1 MRRVPYVARPGL
13 MTPRTKY
20 VDANTTMI
28 SINFDILRS
37 ILFQAM
43 RNRQKA
49 FSDAVPSRK
58 DPTVML
64 VTERPIDNDF
74 PCPIEDRL
82 RLLASYVKG
91 QTPDEIARQA
101 LFGLYNT
108 WIDIHTL
115 HQYMIFLSPDNQKQ
129 QASSNREGTN
139 LTKEEAELLAEAKM
153 DLSE

>member
-1 MRRVPYVARPGL
+1 

-28 SINFDILRS
+28 STNYDILRS
-37 ILFQAM
+37 NLVLVM

-49 FSDAVPSRK
+49 FSDAVPSRS
-58 DPTVML
+58 DPKVML
-64 VTERPIDNDF
+64 ITERPIDNDL

-82 RLLASYVKG
+82 RLLAIYVKG
-91 QTPDEIARQA
+91 QTPDSVARQA
-101 LFGLYNT
+101 LFGVYNT

-115 HQYMIFLSPDNQKQ
+115 HQYMIFLAPDNQKQ
-129 QASSNREGTN
+129 QENGNREGTN
-139 LTKEEAELLAEAKM
+139 LTKEEAEMLAEAKM